1 MLDDLNILIVEDE
14 ALIALDLA
22 MTLEDA
28 GADISGPCMTVEN
41 ALAWA
46 EEADLAVLDVDL
58 RGEDVFPVADRLRLS
73 GTPFIFHTGR
83 QDLAVLRER
92 YGDTVIIMEKPAR
105 SDLIVSTLAQV
116 ISEYR
121 PTRQQAH

>member
-28 GADISGPCMTVEN
+28 GADISGPCMTVAN
-41 ALAWA
+41 ALAKA
-46 EEADLAVLDVDL
+46 GDVDLAVLDVDL
-58 RGEDVFPVADRLRLS
+58 RGEDVFPVADRLLLS

-83 QDLAVLRER
+83 QDLEVLRER
-92 YGDTVIIMEKPAR
+92 YGSAVTIMEKPAR
-105 SDLIVSTLAQV
+105 SEVLVTTLAA
-116 ISEYR
+116 IALER
-121 PTRQQAH
+121 PTRH